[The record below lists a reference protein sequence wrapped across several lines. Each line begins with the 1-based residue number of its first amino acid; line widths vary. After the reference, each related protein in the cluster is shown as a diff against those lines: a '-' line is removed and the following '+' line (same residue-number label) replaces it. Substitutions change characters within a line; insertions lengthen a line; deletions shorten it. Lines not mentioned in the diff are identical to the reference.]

1 MRNLLLAGVALGVTA
16 FSVPGLATPL
26 AGKSIS
32 SLTVDGSTYTVNFFD
47 SALSA
52 VPIPQNTF
60 TTFVAANNAIAAIV
74 SSSSYTT
81 LIATAN
87 TVQGTYYKGLI
98 VPYSLTYGPAPLQYN
113 GAVGASTS
121 NGNLPLY
128 YSPSEDPN
136 TNGDYTVVG
145 YAIAQFI
152 PASVP
157 EPASIAVVALGLFSL
172 GWARRRFRI

>member
-1 MRNLLLAGVALGVTA
+1 MRNLLLAGVVLGATA
-16 FSVPGLATPL
+16 FSVPCLATPL

-32 SLTVDGSTYTVNFFD
+32 NLTINGSSYTVNFFD

-60 TTFVAANNAIAAIV
+60 ATFTVANSAIAAIV
-74 SSSSYTT
+74 SSSSYAT
-81 LIATAN
+81 LIASAN
-87 TVQGTYYKGLI
+87 TVAGTYYKGLI

-113 GAVGASTS
+113 GAVGASAS
-121 NGNLPLY
+121 NANLPLY

-145 YAIAQFI
+145 YAIAQVI
-152 PASVP
+152 PTSVP
-157 EPASIAVVALGLFSL
+157 EPASIAVVALGLFGL
-172 GWARRRFRI
+172 GWARRRFRA

>member
-16 FSVPGLATPL
+16 FSMPGLATPL

-32 SLTVDGSTYTVNFFD
+32 NLTVDGSTYTVNFFD
-47 SALSA
+47 SALSD

-60 TTFVAANNAIAAIV
+60 TTFAAANDAIAAIV
-74 SSSSYTT
+74 LSSSYAT
-81 LIATAN
+81 LTASAN
-87 TVQGTYYKGLI
+87 TVPGTYYKGLI
-98 VPYSLTYGPAPLQYN
+98 VPYSLTYGPVPLQYN

-121 NGNLPLY
+121 NADLPLY

-136 TNGDYTVVG
+136 TNGNYTVVG

-152 PASVP
+152 PAPVP
-157 EPASIAVVALGLFSL
+157 EPASIAVVALGLFCL
-172 GWARRRFRI
+172 GWARRRFRV